1 MRIAFATLGYAS
13 PYSRRKLAKHFVWS
27 ECFTT
32 MGVLSLK
39 APAPRYGISSSNR
52 NDEFQLVI
60 GVNEAA
66 CCPGVIQELTISEK
80 RVFSPHSAKT
90 GFQKN
95 GGGERKMGGGLFS
108 PLRRTSYKALI
119 CHSPHGTHS
128 PGVTRDIFYGRCLD
142 TSK

>member
-1 MRIAFATLGYAS
+1 
-13 PYSRRKLAKHFVWS
+13 
-27 ECFTT
+27 

-60 GVNEAA
+60 GVNEAT

-95 GGGERKMGGGLFS
+95 GGGRAKNGGGGAFFTTS
-108 PLRRTSYKALI
+108 PNLI
-119 CHSPHGTHS
+119 
-128 PGVTRDIFYGRCLD
+128 
-142 TSK
+142 